1 MFAIRF
7 FRFNKRPN
15 STKRPS
21 LIDGSVYYCNIVD
34 SSSILTPIVTLSEG
48 NNSGFKPDF
57 NYAYI
62 QEFNRYY
69 FITDL
74 TFNVGFWELTFK
86 VDVLASYLDQ
96 INVSTQYVIRTSDP
110 NYYDKFIID
119 NMYITRPESN
129 QVWNYDRNDYEGHNG
144 NPYEVYYRY
153 YNSNGGLVYGWDDF
167 FNISFNSGEFCVG
180 IIGNNTTGVSY
191 YKMTYS
197 RFKEF
202 INKAF
207 TLVPSDM
214 TDVSSGIANAIYD
227 PIQYITFC
235 RWYPVVQTDELYTS
249 VTSVKLGAY
258 TITLSGN
265 VYKMDNIGP
274 TEFEI
279 GIDLP
284 KHPQSQDRPYMNLS
298 PFTEYNLFFPI
309 FGNIPIDTTKV
320 FRDYEYYTD
329 SKLYITWLADYKK
342 GMAHLFIK
350 PQSHM
355 YENQAIIYENIY
367 DFGVDIPVSSLSYD
381 WKAGLGL
388 SALTWLKSSASEGI
402 IGSLIGGKQ
411 YEASGSASKSA
422 GSRSNDFAYTGRGT
436 KASDITESSASINNT
451 DVINSAMGVVSSALG
466 QLNTAGTIGSF
477 MSYDMGVPFIYA
489 YFINQVDQDIN
500 RFGVP
505 AYKRLNLQY
514 LENGSYVI
522 CSNASM
528 ETMTSAH
535 PFESEYDAII
545 EWLNSG
551 IYIER

>member
-96 INVSTQYVIRTSDP
+96 INTSSQYIIRTSDP
-110 NYYDKFIID
+110 SYYDKFIID
-119 NMYITRPESN
+119 NMYITRPKQN
-129 QVWNYDRNDYEGHNG
+129 QVWTYDRNDYEGHGG
-144 NPYEVYYRY
+144 NLQEVYYY
-153 YNSNGGLVYGWDDF
+153 GGGTSGYTDF
-167 FNISFNSGEFCVG
+167 FDVPFNSGYFCVG
-180 IIGNNTTGVSY
+180 VIGNNTTGVSY
-191 YKMTYS
+191 YKMSYA

-214 TDVSSGIANAIYD
+214 SDVSSGIANAIYD

-235 RWYPVVQTDELYTS
+235 RWYPTIEGEKSDS
-249 VTSVKLGAY
+249 NVTSVKLGAY
-258 TITLSGN
+258 TISLSSD
-265 VYKMDNIGP
+265 VYKMDNARTI
-274 TEFEI
+274 EFEI
-279 GIDLP
+279 SINIP

-320 FRDYEYYTD
+320 FRDYEFYTD
-329 SKLYITWLADYKK
+329 SKIYITWVADFKK
-342 GMAHLFIK
+342 GLAHLFVK
-350 PQSHM
+350 PDSHSVT
-355 YENQAIIYENIY
+355 NQAIIYENIY

-388 SALTWLKSSASEGI
+388 SALTWLKTSASEGV

-422 GSRSNDFAYTGRGT
+422 GSRSNDFTYTGRGT

-477 MSYDMGVPFIYA
+477 MSYNMGVPYIYA
-489 YFINQVDQDIN
+489 YFIYQVDQDID
-500 RFGVP
+500 RFGSP
-505 AYKRLNLQY
+505 AYKRISLQF